1 MTTAHKPTFHPA
13 IGTANQ
19 GGYRYLVA
27 RQQFSSRD
35 LPGQLDLKLRKPG
48 QNTTDEIAKRDLVAE
63 LEEREAKHHEK
74 ITLGI
79 LYNDNYVN
87 PCTLYLCN
95 LL

>member
-19 GGYRYLVA
+19 GGYRYLVP

-35 LPGQLDLKLRKPG
+35 LPGQLDLKIRKPG
-48 QNTTDEIAKRDLVAE
+48 QNTTDEISKRDLVAE

-74 ITLGI
+74 ITLGM
-79 LYNDNYVN
+79 LYDDNYVN
-87 PCTLYLCN
+87 PCTL
-95 LL
+95 